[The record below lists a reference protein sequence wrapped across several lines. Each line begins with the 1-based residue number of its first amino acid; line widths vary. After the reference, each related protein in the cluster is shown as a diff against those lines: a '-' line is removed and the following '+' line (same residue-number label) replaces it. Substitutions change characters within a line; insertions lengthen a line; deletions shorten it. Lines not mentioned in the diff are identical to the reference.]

1 VGASRALWEES
12 KMATSNGDGN
22 HAIHNTHENKPRL
35 IFWELTKGCNLRCI
49 HCRASATELSSP
61 TDLPTETAKAI
72 IDQIAEVSKPI
83 LVLSGG
89 EPLFRK
95 DIYELARYATERG
108 LRAALATNGT
118 LVTKEV
124 ARKIVESG
132 VKRVAISLD
141 GADAATHDV
150 FRGIPG
156 AFDAAISGFRNLK
169 DLGMSVQINTTIAR
183 HNAHQLP
190 TVLEL
195 ARSIGA
201 DALHTFLLVP
211 VGCGVDIAA
220 EQMVPPEEYER
231 MLNWFYDQS
240 LEGGIELKATCA
252 PHYFR
257 VARQRRAVEHRSAA
271 AAEAA
276 HAAIPAAQTA
286 PDKGALGSHHI
297 GPTEMT
303 MPGSTGI
310 ELKPHG
316 IGQPIGHPGA
326 HPSDMNAMTK
336 GCLAGTAVC
345 FLSHQGEVYPCGYL
359 PALAGDLKKQP
370 FAEIWEN
377 SFVFNQLRDVNNLN
391 GKCGCC
397 EFRNVCM
404 GCRARAFAATGN
416 YLDEEPF
423 CVYQPGSK
431 SQTTKNANGDR
442 HDNRNS
448 VTPAEVGR

>member
-1 VGASRALWEES
+1 
-12 KMATSNGDGN
+12 MTSPNGSGQHSNHNSGN
-22 HAIHNTHENKPRL
+22 HGSQNKPRL

-61 TDLPTETAKAI
+61 DDLSTETAKAI
-72 IDQIAEVSKPI
+72 IDQIAEVSSPI

-89 EPLFRK
+89 EPLFRS
-95 DIYELARYATERG
+95 DIFQLARYGTDKG
-108 LRAALATNGT
+108 LRVALATNGT
-118 LVTKEV
+118 LVTKQV
-124 ARKIVESG
+124 AQKIVDSG

-141 GADAATHDV
+141 GSDAATHDT

-156 AFDAAISGFRNLK
+156 AFDAAITGFRNLK
-169 DLGMSVQINTTIAR
+169 ELGMSVQINTTIAR

-190 TVLEL
+190 LVLEL
-195 ARSIGA
+195 AKSIGA

-220 EQMVPPEEYER
+220 EQMVPPEEYEK

-240 LEGGIELKATCA
+240 LQGGIELKATCA

-257 VARQRRAVEHRSAA
+257 VVRQRRAAEHRSAA
-271 AAEAA
+271 AAAQAA
-276 HAAIPAAQTA
+276 PAAV
-286 PDKGALGSHHI
+286 PDSPSNDASMIGA
-297 GPTEMT
+297 TEMT

-316 IGQPIGHPGA
+316 IGKAVGHPGT

-345 FLSHQGEVYPCGYL
+345 FISHQGEVYPCGYL
-359 PALAGDLKKQP
+359 PALAGDLKKQS
-370 FAEIWEN
+370 FADIWEN
-377 SFVFNQLRDVNNLN
+377 SFVFHQLRDVNNLN

-423 CVYQPGSK
+423 CVYEPRAK
-431 SQTTKNANGDR
+431 SLKDI
-442 HDNRNS
+442 
-448 VTPAEVGR
+448 TPAEAAR

>member
-1 VGASRALWEES
+1 MASPNAS
-12 KMATSNGDGN
+12 AQHSS
-22 HAIHNTHENKPRL
+22 HAPQNKPRL

-49 HCRASATELSSP
+49 HCRASATELSAPS
-61 TDLPTETAKAI
+61 DLSTEAARDI
-72 IDQIAEVSKPI
+72 IDQIAAVSTPI

-89 EPLFRK
+89 EPLFRS
-95 DIYELARYATERG
+95 DIFQLARYGTDKG
-108 LRAALATNGT
+108 LRVALATNGT
-118 LVTKEV
+118 LVTKQI
-124 ARKIVESG
+124 ARMIVDSG
-132 VKRVAISLD
+132 VQRVAISLD
-141 GADAATHDV
+141 GADALTHDT

-156 AFDAAISGFRNLK
+156 AFDAAIAGFRNLK
-169 DLGMSVQINTTIAR
+169 YLGMSVQINTTIAR

-190 TVLEL
+190 QVLEL
-195 ARSIGA
+195 AKSLGA

-231 MLNWFYDQS
+231 MLNWFYDRS
-240 LEGGIELKATCA
+240 LEGGIEMKATCA

-257 VARQRRAVEHRSAA
+257 VVRQRRAAEHRSATA
-271 AAEAA
+271 AAL
-276 HAAIPAAQTA
+276 AAQPA
-286 PDKGALGSHHI
+286 SLGSLNPPSI
-297 GPTEMT
+297 GPTEMA

-310 ELKPHG
+310 ELKPQS
-316 IGQPIGHPGA
+316 IGRPVGHPGS

-345 FLSHQGEVYPCGYL
+345 FISHQGEVYPCGYL
-359 PALAGDLKKQP
+359 PALAGDLRKQR

-377 SFVFNQLRDVNNLN
+377 SAVFNQLRDTNNLQ

-397 EFRNVCM
+397 EFRNICM

-423 CVYQPGSK
+423 CVYQPQAKGLK
-431 SQTTKNANGDR
+431 KEK
-442 HDNRNS
+442 DN
-448 VTPAEVGR
+448 TPAEVAH